1 VTSVSSIGSGLS
13 QYSSLSS
20 LDKNGDGIISAD
32 ELAAANSNSTS
43 TSSTKPA
50 TSTSSDDGA
59 SVTQKIAGD
68 ILSIMLQ
75 MQESSASDDDS
86 NTDDGSKGILASL
99 DANGDGKLTS
109 DEILSADT
117 SSIASSASG
126 SDDPILA
133 EVLDDMQTALR
144 AYQNTYGSSA
154 AADTGSNDEVQ
165 TA

>member
-1 VTSVSSIGSGLS
+1 MTSVSSIGSGVS

-32 ELAAANSNSTS
+32 ELAAANSTS
-43 TSSTKPA
+43 TSSTKA
-50 TSTSSDDGA
+50 STSTSTDDGA

-75 MQESSASDDDS
+75 MQQSSASDDDS
-86 NTDDGSKGILASL
+86 SSSDDDSKGILASL
-99 DANGDGKLTS
+99 DANGDGKLTT

-126 SDDPILA
+126 SDDPILS

-144 AYQNTYGSSA
+144 AYQNTYGTSA
-154 AADTGSNDEVQ
+154 AADTGSSDVQ